1 MLKVH
6 YSTMLEAGASES
18 LNNTLRIFQ
27 EKGYEIKDIKYR
39 TDLKPSERA
48 FPDVYITSM
57 ILYDDREVV
66 KPKAA
71 KNRQAPSQSPQ
82 GVS

>member
-57 ILYDDREVV
+57 ILYDDQEAI
-66 KPKAA
+66 KPKSA
-71 KNRQAPSQSPQ
+71 KNRQTPPRSPQ